1 MNKASLRNQMNE
13 LKISKRYLD
22 GVVILDLD
30 GNLVIGEN
38 SRQLHSILKAL
49 AFEDKKRILINLA
62 GVAILDSTGLGTMVG
77 SYSTLGRQGGQLKL
91 EHLSARILELMH
103 VTKLYTVFEIYD
115 DERSALDSFQHPYK
129 LHSSL
134 DSSQTSK
141 LTSASRNP

>member
-1 MNKASLRNQMNE
+1 MNE

-22 GVVILDLD
+22 DVVILDLH

-38 SRQLHSILKAL
+38 SQRLHSVLKAL

-62 GVAILDSTGLGTMVG
+62 GVAIVDSTGLGTMVG
-77 SYSTLGRQGGQLKL
+77 GYSTLGRQGGQLKL

-115 DERSALDSFQHPYK
+115 DERSALDSFQYPYK
-129 LHSSL
+129 LHASL
-134 DSSQTSK
+134 DPSQTSK
-141 LTSASRNP
+141 LPTSTRP

>member
-1 MNKASLRNQMNE
+1 MKE
-13 LKISKRYLD
+13 LEISRRYLD

-38 SRQLHSILKAL
+38 SQKLHSMLKAL
-49 AFEDKKRILINLA
+49 ASEDKKRILINLA

-115 DERSALDSFQHPYK
+115 DERSALDSFQYPYK

-134 DSSQTSK
+134 NPTQTSK
-141 LTSASRNP
+141 LPTSTRP